1 MRLRDTPPQAGLSAL
16 ERAANVQG
24 AFAAHSRVAGLD
36 VLVVD
41 DVVTT
46 GATLQAVADALMRGG
61 AARVRAIA
69 AAGVAPRGPLL
80 ALGDE
85 AALTR
90 GAVAQLGE

>member
-1 MRLRDTPPQAGLSAL
+1 MTLSFRELQAQLQPGWGC
-16 ERAANVQG
+16 E
-24 AFAAHSRVAGLD
+24 HSGEGGPFD

-46 GATLQAVADALMRGG
+46 GATLQAVADALTRGG

-80 ALGDE
+80 ALGNE

-90 GAVAQLGE
+90 GTVAQLGE